1 MSLSLTRHNEV
12 MKVKDLIQY
21 LSEMDSEDDICAL
34 VYDKRQFD
42 FPDDDEMILTN
53 EGWEKL
59 CNDFDEQDFPDIW
72 QSLSMGALD
81 YAETRES

>member
-1 MSLSLTRHNEV
+1 
-12 MKVKDLIQY
+12 MKVKDLLNY
-21 LSEMDSEDDICAL
+21 LSDLDPEDHICAL

-42 FPDDDEMILTN
+42 FPDDDEMILTK

-81 YAETRES
+81 YAEERDS

>member
-1 MSLSLTRHNEV
+1 
-12 MKVKDLIQY
+12 MKVKDLLNY
-21 LSEMDSEDDICAL
+21 LSDLDPEDHICAL
-34 VYDKRQFD
+34 VYDKRHFD
-42 FPDDDEMILTN
+42 FPDDDEMILTK

-81 YAETRES
+81 YAEERDS